1 VPRRYKMVKIKVV
14 NRPNNAVK
22 AALPTKMFNAATGQ
36 SVTKKAPNQVMTS
49 YACGKPA
56 GRGKG
61 GGK

>member
-1 VPRRYKMVKIKVV
+1 MAKVKVV
-14 NRPNNAVK
+14 QRPNHAVK
-22 AALPTKMFNAATGQ
+22 TTPPAEMFNAATGQ

-56 GRGKG
+56 GSGKG

>member
-1 VPRRYKMVKIKVV
+1 MVKVKVV
-14 NRPNNAVK
+14 QRPNNAVK
-22 AALPTKMFNAATGQ
+22 AASPAEMFNAATGQ

-56 GRGKG
+56 SSGKG